1 MKKKN
6 KSLLI
11 KAFSIIS
18 DEIPTT
24 DKRKALKNVILMRDD
39 LDSREKNAIFRTFR
53 PYFSKEFD
61 FEWLFK
67 RAYSV
72 IYRCEVSSDARYKK
86 NKLQESLKL
95 FRKEKFPVIFYL
107 CSSYEGCSSEH
118 KEFQGKIY
126 VDANWKNALYKGT
139 GTEFLISAC
148 ESYIKNHGILT
159 VQEVTDGYPYLITR
173 PNCKHKL
180 RALDTWTVLHNSQN
194 KIRKM
199 NQDMIGM
206 GHDKK
211 TRSEHS
217 REYKRFKQ
225 YVKETSLR

>member
-24 DKRKALKNVILMRDD
+24 AKRKALKNVLLMRED

-61 FEWLFK
+61 FDYLFK

-107 CSSYEGCSSEH
+107 CSSYEGCTSEH
-118 KEFQGKIY
+118 GPYQGKIY
-126 VDANWKNALYKGT
+126 VDANWKKALSNGT
-139 GTEFLISAC
+139 DTVFLISAC

-180 RALDTWTVLHNSQN
+180 RALDTWTILHNSQN
-194 KIRKM
+194 KIRRM

-206 GHDKK
+206 AHDKK